1 MTIQTYVGT
10 FTSPLSTGQQAITGI
25 PFQPTAVIIWT
36 AAPSS
41 GWATAD
47 LFAMGFCAGTG
58 STSGITQGYVT
69 CGSANGSSG
78 SVGYRRYNTSAAIGL
93 VGSTGTL
100 YIEATLYSM
109 DSGGFTLNW
118 GTVSSGTQICNYMAI
133 GGTTNAKVVGW
144 QNNLGTVPFTQ
155 SVGVG
160 FTPDCVIHIGAST
173 GAQTPPGGTPIAAGS
188 HAALVLNDGIHD
200 IDAFG
205 VNGTQPSALTINS
218 STSGVWSGWTVLSG
232 SYNYSPMAVCRESGL
247 VDVYVVGADYAVYE
261 TSHASNY
268 GTWVN
273 IGGTTHHGVTACSMT
288 QSREDIFITDY
299 SSSNVYQKY
308 WTSTGGW
315 SGWINLGGTANSGPG
330 ACSYASNQMAVFIQG
345 TDGYT
350 WWKYWSGT
358 WSTWASLG
366 GPQLESTNH
375 PAACGHGGNIYLFI
389 TTLADAIAYT
399 VWNGSSWSGW
409 TTVPGIIMTSSPE
422 VQITSD
428 GTTVH
433 YAARGNDQAIWHTT
447 YDVASGVFG
456 ASWESL
462 GGTFP

>member
-1 MTIQTYVGT
+1 
-10 FTSPLSTGQQAITGI
+10 
-25 PFQPTAVIIWT
+25 
-36 AAPSS
+36 
-41 GWATAD
+41 
-47 LFAMGFCAGTG
+47 
-58 STSGITQGYVT
+58 
-69 CGSANGSSG
+69 
-78 SVGYRRYNTSAAIGL
+78 
-93 VGSTGTL
+93 
-100 YIEATLYSM
+100 
-109 DSGGFTLNW
+109 
-118 GTVSSGTQICNYMAI
+118 
-133 GGTTNAKVVGW
+133 
-144 QNNLGTVPFTQ
+144 
-155 SVGVG
+155 
-160 FTPDCVIHIGAST
+160 
-173 GAQTPPGGTPIAAGS
+173 
-188 HAALVLNDGIHD
+188 
-200 IDAFG
+200 
-205 VNGTQPSALTINS
+205 
-218 STSGVWSGWTVLSG
+218 
-232 SYNYSPMAVCRESGL
+232 
-247 VDVYVVGADYAVYE
+247 
-261 TSHASNY
+261 
-268 GTWVN
+268 
-273 IGGTTHHGVTACSMT
+273 
-288 QSREDIFITDY
+288 
-299 SSSNVYQKY
+299 
-308 WTSTGGW
+308 
-315 SGWINLGGTANSGPG
+315 
-330 ACSYASNQMAVFIQG
+330 MAVFIQG